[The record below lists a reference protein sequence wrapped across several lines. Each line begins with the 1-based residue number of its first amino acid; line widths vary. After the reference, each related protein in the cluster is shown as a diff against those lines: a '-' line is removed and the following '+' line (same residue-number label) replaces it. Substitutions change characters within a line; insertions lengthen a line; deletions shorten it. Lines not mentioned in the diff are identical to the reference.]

1 MDLKQCCCL
10 FEPFSCV
17 VFNFCEVAV
26 VIGMLIISPGGHSE
40 GFRADAPCTVSRA
53 LFLGGGGDP
62 GLCVPIN
69 NWESLPHVKL
79 HHSLTVCTSYFQ
91 NVLKRLRR
99 YHD

>member
-1 MDLKQCCCL
+1 MRGSEPMHLVPSLAL
-10 FEPFSCV
+10 F
-17 VFNFCEVAV
+17 
-26 VIGMLIISPGGHSE
+26 
-40 GFRADAPCTVSRA
+40 
-53 LFLGGGGDP
+53 FLGGGGDP